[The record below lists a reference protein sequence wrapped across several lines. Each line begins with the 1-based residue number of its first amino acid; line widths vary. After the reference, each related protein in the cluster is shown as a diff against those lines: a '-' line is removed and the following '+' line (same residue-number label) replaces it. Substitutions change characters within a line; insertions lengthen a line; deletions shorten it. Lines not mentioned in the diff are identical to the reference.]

1 MKILHLRDKSTYI
14 LEDTLANQIISQ
26 INNLKFVRL
35 PNGDLINTTEII
47 KITEPEKT
55 PYFMGREMTKDLN
68 YVWKDGGKVP
78 FDRQY
83 KDKIEWREAIPEGTT
98 NNLLN

>member
-14 LEDTLANQIISQ
+14 LEDTIANQIINQ

-55 PYFMGREMTKDLN
+55 PYFMGNEMTKDLN
-68 YVWKDGGKVP
+68 YVWKNGAKVP
-78 FDRQY
+78 FDKSH
-83 KDKIEWREAIPEGTT
+83 KDRIEWKEQLPENIN